1 MPVKPN
7 REYRSAATF
16 EAPEIEEYIVEGY
29 ASTFAPYVMMSYDGV
44 DYWERIEPRAFDEAN
59 MDDVIMQYDHEG
71 RVYARKSNGTLE
83 VTVDEHGLKVRADL
97 SKTAAAR
104 ALYDEIKAG
113 MIKEMSF
120 AFTVKDERY
129 DKDTHTRVIE
139 KVDRIYDVS
148 AVSIPANP
156 DTQIS
161 ARSYFDGVIE
171 MEKQELLEAEERE
184 KQKSRIRILME
195 VSK

>member
-104 ALYDEIKAG
+104 ALYDEITAG